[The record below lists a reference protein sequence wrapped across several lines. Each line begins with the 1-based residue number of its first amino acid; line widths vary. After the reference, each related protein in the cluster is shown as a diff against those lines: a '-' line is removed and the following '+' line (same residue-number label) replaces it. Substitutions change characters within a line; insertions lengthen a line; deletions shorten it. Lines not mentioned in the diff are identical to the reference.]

1 MRQKLGGD
9 PGFKIKEW
17 LPLLLGVLCW
27 QRSRAV
33 HMDVKLKYEGLVA
46 AGELRLDSDQLRV
59 VEQLRA
65 LQRRLDGYQLPSPSL
80 LQKVGQLCT
89 LHARFKLD
97 THLGLGLFEDGV

>member
-1 MRQKLGGD
+1 M
-9 PGFKIKEW
+9 
-17 LPLLLGVLCW
+17 
-27 QRSRAV
+27 

-89 LHARFKLD
+89 LHAQFKLD